1 MLCSDGSDPL
11 RNETSGEIISCGAG
25 LDIDGQAHCEYGFYC
40 SIDLDSNSQFLTFNL
55 DFQQEFEVQKFSIF
69 LNFILARF
77 CCPLQAQGAKLDSSS
92 SSNPSNEVLAPHF
105 GRRPPNPGEV
115 LGRGSHPSDR
125 RTNNRV
131 PLSSSFTHRKNSSS
145 STRHEIEFGQL
156 RIERSKLGAIGDEK
170 NARKINC
177 NC

>member
-1 MLCSDGSDPL
+1 M
-11 RNETSGEIISCGAG
+11 
-25 LDIDGQAHCEYGFYC
+25 
-40 SIDLDSNSQFLTFNL
+40 
-55 DFQQEFEVQKFSIF
+55 
-69 LNFILARF
+69 
-77 CCPLQAQGAKLDSSS
+77 QAQGAKLDSSS
-92 SSNPSNEVLAPHF
+92 SSNPEVLAPHF